1 VRVLEEEIAKAEAR
15 LAEDPEV
22 AELTAKLADAQSIQH
37 EIAARL
43 RKSEL
48 ERKDHQA
55 KLHTREKELMSGR
68 IRNPTELMQMSDEVS
83 HMKTRFAEEE
93 EAEFTLMEE
102 AEAADRSAAEAGAA
116 LEAAKQR
123 AQGEEP
129 AIRAQ
134 LDQSRSDLEA
144 TSAERD
150 DVWSQVPAE
159 SQAAYK
165 RVRIHPAVTLVS
177 GSQCSVCRVTV
188 TSSGL
193 QVLRKGDNIVH
204 CDNCGRILVMA

>member
-1 VRVLEEEIAKAEAR
+1 MRVLEEEIAKAEAR

-22 AELTAKLADAQSIQH
+22 AELAVKLAEAQAVQAEVAS
-37 EIAARL
+37 RL
-43 RKSEL
+43 RKSDL

-83 HMKTRFAEEE
+83 HMKARFAEEE
-93 EAEFTLMEE
+93 EAEFALMEE
-102 AEAADRSAAEAGAA
+102 ADAADRSASEAAAA
-116 LEAAKQR
+116 LEAAKKR

-134 LDQSRSDLEA
+134 LDQWRADLSA

-150 DVWSQVPAE
+150 EVWSEVPAE

-193 QVLRKGDNIVH
+193 QILRKGDNIVH